1 MTSPLTQETKNK
13 AKQEAE
19 AAELQDRISN
29 LQDQERQVQREM
41 AARREEQERE
51 LRRSEREGA
60 DRLRQQQ
67 TAALGTLSRQAQDG
81 ARQVEDGTR
90 AIAQGTAMSA
100 ATLLPPALTQPALL
114 IDLALNTAIAVLSFQ
129 RDFWND
135 LLTTGRPLGVR

>member
-41 AARREEQERE
+41 ADRREEQERE